1 MSAPARQAAAVST
14 RPPPAGGRKD
24 SGTQALAQ
32 EGIDMTWTSDRVELL
47 KMRFD
52 AGLSCGQIAR
62 EIGVS
67 RNAVIGKINRLGLAR
82 LKNVV
87 ARQPER
93 RTAASVR
100 PPRIITQHQILK
112 VVRAEPQA
120 RVEETLIESGQRCS
134 LFELNEAKC
143 RWPISDPGTA
153 TFGFCGNEP
162 VKGLPYCAGHAR
174 MAYQPAARQRLR
186 A

>member
-1 MSAPARQAAAVST
+1 
-14 RPPPAGGRKD
+14 
-24 SGTQALAQ
+24 
-32 EGIDMTWTSDRVELL
+32 MTWTTERVELL
-47 KMRFD
+47 KVRFD

-82 LKNVV
+82 IKNVV
-87 ARQPER
+87 AGQSER
-93 RTAASVR
+93 RSAARTRR
-100 PPRIITQHQILK
+100 PRLVTQHQIL
-112 VVRAEPQA
+112 VAVRAEPQA
-120 RVEETLIESGQRCS
+120 PVEDTPIHSEHRCS

-153 TFGFCGNEP
+153 SFGFCGNQT
-162 VKGLPYCAGHAR
+162 VKGLPYCAAHAR
-174 MAYQPAARQRLR
+174 LAYQPASRQRMR